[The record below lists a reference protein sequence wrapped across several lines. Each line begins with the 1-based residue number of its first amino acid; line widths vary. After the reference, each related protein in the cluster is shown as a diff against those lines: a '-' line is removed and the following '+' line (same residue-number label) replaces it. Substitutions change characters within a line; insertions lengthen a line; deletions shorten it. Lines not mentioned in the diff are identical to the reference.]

1 VGGRHQG
8 WAISGFVFLLSVA
21 GAAHGAPSP
30 YPDMAPRDQYLIADR
45 AEEIA
50 LARSAAVPSI
60 ADNAGVMVL
69 GPHGFET
76 AAKGTNGFVCIVERA
91 WDKPFDDPEFW
102 NPKMRGPD
110 CLNEAAARTVL
121 PVYLERAEWAMSG
134 LSKNEMEQRSKTS
147 AKANTPPAPGAMAF
161 MLSKQ
166 QYLSDDGGQWHP
178 HVMFFSPHMALD
190 AWGAGLKGSPVLGAD
205 DPGLFT
211 TFFIPVR
218 KWSDGT
224 LADYP
229 APAGSSDHHQ
239 H

>member
-110 CLNEAAARTVL
+110 CLNDAAVRTVL

-134 LSKNEMEQRSKTS
+134 LSKNEIEARSKTS
-147 AKANTPPAPGAMAF
+147 AKANMAPAPGAMAF

-166 QYLSDDGGQWHP
+166 QYLSDTDGQWHP
-178 HVMFFSPHMALD
+178 HVMFFSPHIAPE
-190 AWGAGLKGSPVLGAD
+190 AWGAGLKGSPVLGGD
-205 DPGLFT
+205 DPSLFT

-229 APAGSSDHHQ
+229 APAGAGEHHQ